1 MFKWLGRLFGSNP
14 IKIAGLIGAVAT
26 GSTLIASGQ
35 TEVGIGIIMAGIS
48 SNTAVNISKNKGV
61 N

>member
-1 MFKWLGRLFGSNP
+1 MFKWLARLFGSNP